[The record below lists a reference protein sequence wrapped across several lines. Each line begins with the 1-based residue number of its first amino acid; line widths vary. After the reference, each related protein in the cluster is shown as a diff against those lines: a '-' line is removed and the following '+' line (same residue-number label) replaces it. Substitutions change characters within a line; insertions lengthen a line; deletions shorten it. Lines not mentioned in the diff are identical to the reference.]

1 MPLSRIKFRPGVNR
15 ESTSF
20 ADQQGWFDSDL
31 IRFRKGYPEKI
42 GGWVKVGGSSVA
54 GTVRSLKV
62 WVTLSALKLMG
73 VGTTSKFYIE
83 QGTSYNDITPIRS
96 TATLGANPIT
106 TGDAGSGVVTVTA
119 VGHGAGAGDYVT
131 FSGATTVDGLTIAQL
146 NKEHVI
152 TEVVSS
158 GSYKL
163 DTGGVASSGGTSG
176 GGSAVIANYQIS
188 VGSSTLVLSGP
199 GWGAGYFGG
208 ETLTYSLTTLNG
220 AIDSSVTSVIL
231 TSASD
236 FEAAASTTGAAVA
249 VVDESISVADSSG
262 FPEKG
267 TVKINSEN
275 VTYGTNVGNVLG
287 DLTRGADGTTIA
299 IHGSGDAVT
308 FVGLIQVD
316 DELIQYTGK
325 SSETLNAGVVR
336 GTRGTTAAAHSDGAL
351 VKEANGFYGWGDAV
365 EPFSTAANARL
376 WSQDNWGEDLVINV
390 RDSTVYYWDATL
402 GLSSRAVA
410 LSALSGSSGAP
421 TISRQVLV
429 SDTDRHVICI
439 GANTIGTTV
448 QDLMLVRWSDQENAV
463 DWTPTATNTA
473 GSLRLSS
480 GSEIITAVET
490 RQQILIWTDAS
501 LYSMRFVGPP
511 FTFSITLLANNVSI
525 ISPNAVVSVGDRVYW
540 MDTENFFMYGGQMQT
555 IPCTVLRYVFDD
567 INLEQRSQFFAGS
580 NRMFNEVFW
589 FYCSSD
595 SDSID
600 RYAKFNYADNTWD
613 IGSLSRTAWVDLGLH
628 ENPRAAGE
636 YEDANYVYT
645 HETGTTADGEAMAPF
660 IESSVFSIGDGDQFS
675 FISRIIPD
683 LDLTSSDADTSV
695 NYIIKTRDYPGEDL
709 STSST
714 SAVTSTTQQSFVRS
728 RARSAALRIESSAS
742 DIAWTLGD
750 VRLDVRPDGR
760 R

>member
-1 MPLSRIKFRPGVNR
+1 MPLSKIQFRPGVNR

-42 GGWVKVGGSSVA
+42 GGWIKVGSSSVA

-119 VGHGAGAGDYVT
+119 AGHGAGAGDYVT

-146 NKEHVI
+146 NKEHEI

-163 DTGGVASSGGTSG
+163 DTGGSASSGGTSG

-188 VGSSTLVLSGP
+188 VGSSTLVLNGP

-208 ETLTYSLTTLNG
+208 ETLTYSLTTLDG
-220 AIDSSVTSVIL
+220 AINSSVTSVIL

-236 FEAAASTTGAAVA
+236 FEAAASTTGAIVA
-249 VVDESISVADSSG
+249 VVDESINVADSSG

-275 VTYGTNVGNVLG
+275 IIYNTNVGNVLG

-299 IHGSGDAVT
+299 AHGSGVAVT
-308 FVGLIQVD
+308 FVGLIQID
-316 DELIQYTGK
+316 NELIQYTGK
-325 SSETLNAGVVR
+325 SSQTLDAGVAR
-336 GTRGTTAAAHSDGAL
+336 GARGTTAAAHSDGAL
-351 VKEANGFYGWGDAV
+351 VKEANGFYGWGNAV
-365 EPFSTAANARL
+365 EPFGIAANARL

-410 LSALSGSSGAP
+410 LSALSGASGAP

-429 SDTDRHVICI
+429 SDTDRHVICM
-439 GANTIGTTV
+439 GANTLGTTV

-595 SDSID
+595 SVSID

-636 YEDANYVYT
+636 YEDANFVYT

-660 IESSVFSIGDGDQFS
+660 IESSVFSIGDGEQFS

-683 LDLTSSDADTSV
+683 LDLTSSDANTSV

-709 STSST
+709 STNST

>member
-42 GGWVKVGGSSVA
+42 GGWIKVGSSSVA

-119 VGHGAGAGDYVT
+119 AAHGAGAGDYVT

-188 VGSSTLVLSGP
+188 VGSATLTLNGP

-220 AIDSSVTSVIL
+220 AINDSVTSVIL
-231 TSASD
+231 TSASN

-249 VVDESISVADSSG
+249 VVDESISVANSSG

-316 DELIQYTGK
+316 NELIQYTGK

-365 EPFSTAANARL
+365 EPFGIAANARL

-390 RDSTVYYWDATL
+390 RDGTVYYWDATL

-410 LSALSGSSGAP
+410 LGALSGASGAP

-448 QDLMLVRWSDQENAV
+448 QDLMLIRWSDQENAV

-636 YEDANYVYT
+636 YEDANFVYT

-683 LDLTSSDADTSV
+683 LDLTSSDASTSV
-695 NYIIKTRDYPGEDL
+695 NYIIKTRNYPGEDL

-714 SAVTSTTQQSFVRS
+714 SPVTSTTQQSFVRS

>member
-42 GGWVKVGGSSVA
+42 GGWIKVGSSSVA

-119 VGHGAGAGDYVT
+119 AAHGAGAGDYVT

-188 VGSSTLVLSGP
+188 VGSATLTLNGP

-220 AIDSSVTSVIL
+220 AINDSVTSVIL
-231 TSASD
+231 TSASN

-249 VVDESISVADSSG
+249 VVDESISVANSSG

-316 DELIQYTGK
+316 NELIQYTGK

-365 EPFSTAANARL
+365 EPFGIAANARL

-390 RDSTVYYWDATL
+390 RDGTVYYWDATL

-410 LSALSGSSGAP
+410 LGALSGASGAP

-448 QDLMLVRWSDQENAV
+448 QDLMLIRWSDQENAV

-480 GSEIITAVET
+480 GSEITTAVET

-636 YEDANYVYT
+636 YEDANFVYT

-683 LDLTSSDADTSV
+683 LDLTSSDASTSV
-695 NYIIKTRDYPGEDL
+695 NYIIKTRNYPGEDL

-714 SAVTSTTQQSFVRS
+714 SPVTSTTQQSFVRS

>member
-1 MPLSRIKFRPGVNR
+1 MPLSKIQFRPGVNR

-42 GGWVKVGGSSVA
+42 GGWIKVGSSSVA

-96 TATLGANPIT
+96 TATLGADPIT

-119 VGHGAGAGDYVT
+119 AGHGAGAGDYVT

-188 VGSSTLVLSGP
+188 VGSATLTLNGP

-220 AIDSSVTSVIL
+220 AINDSVTSVIL
-231 TSASD
+231 TSASN
-236 FEAAASTTGAAVA
+236 FEVASSTTGAAVA

-351 VKEANGFYGWGDAV
+351 VKEANGFYGWGNAV
-365 EPFSTAANARL
+365 EPFGIAANARL

-390 RDSTVYYWDATL
+390 RDGTVYYWDATL

-683 LDLTSSDADTSV
+683 LDLTSSDASTSV
-695 NYIIKTRDYPGEDL
+695 NYIIKTRNYPGESL

>member
-42 GGWVKVGGSSVA
+42 GGWVKVGSSSVA

-96 TATLGANPIT
+96 TVTLGSNPIT
-106 TGDAGSGVVTVTA
+106 TGDAGSGIITVTA
-119 VGHGAGAGDYVT
+119 AAHGAGVGDYVT
-131 FSGATTVDGLTIAQL
+131 FSGATTVDGLTTAQL
-146 NKEHVI
+146 NKEHEI

-158 GSYKL
+158 GTYKL
-163 DTGGVASSGGTSG
+163 DTGGSASSGGTSG
-176 GGSAVIANYQIS
+176 GGSA
-188 VGSSTLVLSGP
+188 TLTLNGP

-208 ETLTYSLTTLNG
+208 PTLTYSLTTLNG
-220 AIDSSVTSVIL
+220 AINDSVTSVIL
-231 TSASD
+231 TSASN
-236 FEAAASTTGAAVA
+236 FEVASSTTGAAVA
-249 VVDESISVADSSG
+249 VVDESINVANSSG

-275 VTYGTNVGNVLG
+275 ITYGTNVGNVLG

-299 IHGSGDAVT
+299 VHGSGDAVV
-308 FVGLIQVD
+308 FVGLIQID
-316 DELIQYTGK
+316 SELIQYTGK

-351 VKEANGFYGWGDAV
+351 VKEANGFYGWGNAV
-365 EPFSTAANARL
+365 EPFSIASNARL

-410 LSALSGSSGAP
+410 LSALSGASGAP

-429 SDTDRHVICI
+429 SDTDRHVICM
-439 GANTIGTTV
+439 GANTLGTTV
-448 QDLMLVRWSDQENAV
+448 QDLMLVRWSDQENAA

-480 GSEIITAVET
+480 GSEIISAVET

-511 FTFSITLLANNVSI
+511 FTFSINLLANNVSI

-595 SDSID
+595 SASID

-636 YEDANYVYT
+636 YESANFVYT

-660 IESSVFSIGDGDQFS
+660 IESSVFSIGDGEQFS

-695 NYIIKTRDYPGEDL
+695 NYIIKTRDYPGESL

>member
-1 MPLSRIKFRPGVNR
+1 MPLSKIQFRPGVNR

-42 GGWVKVGGSSVA
+42 GGWIKVGSSSVA

-83 QGTSYNDITPIRS
+83 QGTVYNDITPIRS

-119 VGHGAGAGDYVT
+119 AGHGAGAGDYVT

-146 NKEHVI
+146 NKEHEI
-152 TEVVSS
+152 TEIVSS

-163 DTGGVASSGGTSG
+163 DTGGSASSGGTSG

-188 VGSSTLVLSGP
+188 VGSSTLVLNGP

-208 ETLTYSLTTLNG
+208 ETLTYSLTTLDG
-220 AIDSSVTSVIL
+220 AINSSVTSVIL

-236 FEAAASTTGAAVA
+236 FEAAASTTGAIVA
-249 VVDESISVADSSG
+249 VVDESINVADSSG

-275 VTYGTNVGNVLG
+275 IIYNTNVGNVLG

-299 IHGSGDAVT
+299 AHGSGVAVT
-308 FVGLIQVD
+308 FVGLIQID
-316 DELIQYTGK
+316 NELIQYTGK
-325 SSETLNAGVVR
+325 SSQTLDAGVAR
-336 GTRGTTAAAHSDGAL
+336 GARGTTAAAHSDGAL
-351 VKEANGFYGWGDAV
+351 VKEANGFYGWGNAV
-365 EPFSTAANARL
+365 EPFGIAANARL

-402 GLSSRAVA
+402 GLSSRAVD
-410 LSALSGSSGAP
+410 LSALSGASGAP

-429 SDTDRHVICI
+429 SDTDRHVICM
-439 GANTIGTTV
+439 GANTLGTTV

-595 SDSID
+595 SVSID

-636 YEDANYVYT
+636 YEDANFVYT

-660 IESSVFSIGDGDQFS
+660 IESSVFSIGDGEQFS

-683 LDLTSSDADTSV
+683 LDLTSSDANTSV

-709 STSST
+709 STNST

>member
-1 MPLSRIKFRPGVNR
+1 MPLSKIQFRPGVNR

-42 GGWVKVGGSSVA
+42 GGWIKVGSSSVA

-83 QGTSYNDITPIRS
+83 QGTVYNDITPIRS

-119 VGHGAGAGDYVT
+119 AGHGAGAGDYVT

-146 NKEHVI
+146 NKEHEI

-163 DTGGVASSGGTSG
+163 DTGGSASSGGTSG

-188 VGSSTLVLSGP
+188 VGSSTLVLNGP

-208 ETLTYSLTTLNG
+208 ETLTYSLTTLDG
-220 AIDSSVTSVIL
+220 AINSSVTSVIL

-236 FEAAASTTGAAVA
+236 FEAAASTTGAIVA
-249 VVDESISVADSSG
+249 VVDESINVADSSG

-275 VTYGTNVGNVLG
+275 IIYNTNVGNVLG

-299 IHGSGDAVT
+299 AHGSGVAVT
-308 FVGLIQVD
+308 FVGLIQID
-316 DELIQYTGK
+316 NELIQYTGK
-325 SSETLNAGVVR
+325 SSQTLDAGVAR
-336 GTRGTTAAAHSDGAL
+336 GARGTTAAAHSDGAL
-351 VKEANGFYGWGDAV
+351 VKEANGFYGWGNAV
-365 EPFSTAANARL
+365 EPFGIAANARL

-410 LSALSGSSGAP
+410 LSALSGASGAP

-429 SDTDRHVICI
+429 SDTDRHVICM
-439 GANTIGTTV
+439 GANTLGTTV

-595 SDSID
+595 SVSID

-636 YEDANYVYT
+636 YEDANFVYT

-660 IESSVFSIGDGDQFS
+660 IESSVFSIGDGEQFS

-683 LDLTSSDADTSV
+683 LDLTSSDANTSV

-709 STSST
+709 STNST

>member
-1 MPLSRIKFRPGVNR
+1 MPLSKIQFRPGVNR

-42 GGWVKVGGSSVA
+42 GGWIKVGSSSVA

-83 QGTSYNDITPIRS
+83 QGTVYNDITPIRS

-119 VGHGAGAGDYVT
+119 AGHGAGAGDYVT

-146 NKEHVI
+146 NKEHEI
-152 TEVVSS
+152 TEIVSS

-163 DTGGVASSGGTSG
+163 DTGGSASSGGTSG

-188 VGSSTLVLSGP
+188 VGSSTLVLNGP

-208 ETLTYSLTTLNG
+208 ETLTYSLTTLDG
-220 AIDSSVTSVIL
+220 AINSSVTSVIL

-236 FEAAASTTGAAVA
+236 FEAAASTTGAIVA
-249 VVDESISVADSSG
+249 VVDESINVADSSG

-275 VTYGTNVGNVLG
+275 IIYNTNVGNVLG

-299 IHGSGDAVT
+299 AHGSGVAVT
-308 FVGLIQVD
+308 FVGLIQID
-316 DELIQYTGK
+316 NELIQYTGK
-325 SSETLNAGVVR
+325 SSQTLDAGVAR
-336 GTRGTTAAAHSDGAL
+336 GARGTTAAAHSDGAL
-351 VKEANGFYGWGDAV
+351 VKEANGFYGWGNAV
-365 EPFSTAANARL
+365 EPFGIAANARL

-410 LSALSGSSGAP
+410 LSALSGASGAP

-429 SDTDRHVICI
+429 SDTDRHVICM
-439 GANTIGTTV
+439 GANTLGTTV

-595 SDSID
+595 SVSID

-636 YEDANYVYT
+636 YEDANFVYT

-660 IESSVFSIGDGDQFS
+660 IESSVFSIGDGEQFS

-683 LDLTSSDADTSV
+683 LDLTSSDANTSV

-709 STSST
+709 STNST

>member
-96 TATLGANPIT
+96 TATLGADPIT

-119 VGHGAGAGDYVT
+119 AGHGAGAGDYVT

-188 VGSSTLVLSGP
+188 VGSATLTLNGP

-220 AIDSSVTSVIL
+220 AINDSVTSVIL
-231 TSASD
+231 TSASN
-236 FEAAASTTGAAVA
+236 FEVAASTTGAAVA
-249 VVDESISVADSSG
+249 VVDESISVANSSG

-316 DELIQYTGK
+316 NELIQYTGK

-365 EPFSTAANARL
+365 EPFGIAANARL

-410 LSALSGSSGAP
+410 LGALSGASGAP

-636 YEDANYVYT
+636 YEDANFVYT

-683 LDLTSSDADTSV
+683 LDLTSSDASTSV

>member
-1 MPLSRIKFRPGVNR
+1 MPLSKIQFRPGVNR

-42 GGWVKVGGSSVA
+42 GGWIKVGSSSVA

-119 VGHGAGAGDYVT
+119 AGHGAGAGDYVT
-131 FSGATTVDGLTIAQL
+131 FSGATTVDGLTIAEL

-188 VGSSTLVLSGP
+188 VGSATLTLNGP

-220 AIDSSVTSVIL
+220 AINDSVTSVIL
-231 TSASD
+231 TSASN

-249 VVDESISVADSSG
+249 VVDESISVANSSG

-316 DELIQYTGK
+316 NELIQYTGK

-365 EPFSTAANARL
+365 EPFGIAANARL

-390 RDSTVYYWDATL
+390 RDGTVYYWDATL

-410 LSALSGSSGAP
+410 LGALSGASGAP

-448 QDLMLVRWSDQENAV
+448 QDLMLIRWSDQENAV

-636 YEDANYVYT
+636 YEDANFVYT

-683 LDLTSSDADTSV
+683 LDLTSSDASTSV
-695 NYIIKTRDYPGEDL
+695 NYIIKTRNYPGEDL

-714 SAVTSTTQQSFVRS
+714 SPVTSTTQQSFVRS

>member
-1 MPLSRIKFRPGVNR
+1 MPLSKIQFRPGVNR

-42 GGWVKVGGSSVA
+42 GGWIKVGSSSVA

-96 TATLGANPIT
+96 TATLGADPIT

-119 VGHGAGAGDYVT
+119 AGHGAGAGDYVT

-188 VGSSTLVLSGP
+188 VGSATLTLNGP

-220 AIDSSVTSVIL
+220 AINDSVTSVIL

-249 VVDESISVADSSG
+249 VVDASISVADSSG

-351 VKEANGFYGWGDAV
+351 VKEANGFYGWGNAV
-365 EPFSTAANARL
+365 EPFGIAANARL

-390 RDSTVYYWDATL
+390 RDGTVYYWDATL

-683 LDLTSSDADTSV
+683 LDLTSSDASTSV
-695 NYIIKTRDYPGEDL
+695 NYIIKTRNYPGESL

>member
-1 MPLSRIKFRPGVNR
+1 
-15 ESTSF
+15 
-20 ADQQGWFDSDL
+20 
-31 IRFRKGYPEKI
+31 
-42 GGWVKVGGSSVA
+42 
-54 GTVRSLKV
+54 V

-83 QGTSYNDITPIRS
+83 QGTVYNDITPIRS

-119 VGHGAGAGDYVT
+119 AGHGAGAGDYVT

-146 NKEHVI
+146 NKEHEI
-152 TEVVSS
+152 TEIVSS

-163 DTGGVASSGGTSG
+163 DTGGSASSGGTSG

-188 VGSSTLVLSGP
+188 VGSSTLVLNGP

-208 ETLTYSLTTLNG
+208 ETLTYSLTTLDG
-220 AIDSSVTSVIL
+220 AINSSVTSVIL

-236 FEAAASTTGAAVA
+236 FEAAASTTGAIVA
-249 VVDESISVADSSG
+249 VVDESINVADSSG

-275 VTYGTNVGNVLG
+275 IIYNTNVGNVLG

-299 IHGSGDAVT
+299 AHGSGVAVT
-308 FVGLIQVD
+308 FVGLIQID
-316 DELIQYTGK
+316 NELIQYTGK
-325 SSETLNAGVVR
+325 SSQTLDAGVAR
-336 GTRGTTAAAHSDGAL
+336 GARGTTAAAHSDGAL
-351 VKEANGFYGWGDAV
+351 VKEANGFYGWGNAV
-365 EPFSTAANARL
+365 EPFGIAANARL

-410 LSALSGSSGAP
+410 LSALSGASGAP

-429 SDTDRHVICI
+429 SDTDRHVICM
-439 GANTIGTTV
+439 GANTLGTTV

-595 SDSID
+595 SVSID

-636 YEDANYVYT
+636 YEDANFVYT

-660 IESSVFSIGDGDQFS
+660 IESSVFSIGDGEQFS

-683 LDLTSSDADTSV
+683 LDLTSSDANTSV

-709 STSST
+709 STNST